1 MFNQL
6 SKEFNKKTGIG
17 IVIGIG
23 AVMASYL
30 GQSFVPESL
39 DTKKK
44 FRPIAIPILV
54 ALASAL
60 LIKQKEY
67 KPFAIFGAA
76 LMLLFG
82 IVKLLDEEKA
92 SDKKI
97 LTKLFGITLAGD
109 RQEIQFNTPLEA
121 QAFLAAASQMH
132 GNEYQDVTLLSGGEI
147 ESRSEGLQG
156 DEHEVSGSED
166 LFGDDLFG
174 DDLSGDDLFGDSER
188 EYSLAG
194 MA

>member
-1 MFNQL
+1 MFKQL
-6 SKEFNKKTGIG
+6 SNEFNKKTGIG

-23 AVMASYL
+23 AVAASYL
-30 GQSFVPESL
+30 GQNFVPESL

-44 FRPIAIPILV
+44 VRPIVIPILV

-67 KPFAIFGAA
+67 KPYAIFGAA
-76 LMLLFG
+76 IMLLFG
-82 IVKLLDEEKA
+82 IIKLLDEEKS

-97 LTKLFGITLAGD
+97 LSKIFGITLAGD
-109 RQEIQFNTPLEA
+109 RQEIQFNTPEEA
-121 QAFLAAASQMH
+121 RAFLAAASQMH
-132 GNEYQDVTLLSGGEI
+132 GNEYQDVTLLSGGEV
-147 ESRSEGLQG
+147 ESRFESLNGE
-156 DEHEVSGSED
+156 EEVSGTVEEVS
-166 LFGDDLFG
+166 GDDLFG

>member
-23 AVMASYL
+23 AVAASYL
-30 GQSFVPESL
+30 GQNFVPESL

-44 FRPIAIPILV
+44 VRPIAVPLFI
-54 ALASAL
+54 ALLSAL

-82 IVKLLDEEKA
+82 IIKLLDEEKA

-97 LTKLFGITLAGD
+97 LTKIFGITLAGD
-109 RQEIQFNTPLEA
+109 RQEIQFNTPAEA

-156 DEHEVSGSED
+156 DEYDALSGSDD
-166 LFGDDLFG
+166 LFGDDLF
-174 DDLSGDDLFGDSER
+174 GDDLFGDSER